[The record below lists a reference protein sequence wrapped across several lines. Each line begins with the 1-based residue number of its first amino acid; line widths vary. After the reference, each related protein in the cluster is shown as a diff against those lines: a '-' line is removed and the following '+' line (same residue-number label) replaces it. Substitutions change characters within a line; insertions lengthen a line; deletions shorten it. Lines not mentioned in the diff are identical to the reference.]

1 MAMAKFRGVRTMR
14 LTAAAVGAALLAAG
28 LCACT
33 MSDDTLSRFLVAP
46 DKYVLYTCPQIADE
60 LAKKQKE
67 EQKLTALMAQASQ
80 GAGGGVI
87 GRIAY
92 RPDYL
97 SAHGEEIDLRQA
109 AAAKNCTGMPAEA
122 PPARA
127 SNDAI
132 R

>member
-1 MAMAKFRGVRTMR
+1 MR
-14 LTAAAVGAALLAAG
+14 LTAAAGGAAMLSVA

-33 MSDDTLSRFLVAP
+33 MSDDTLSRYLVAP
-46 DKYVLYTCPQIADE
+46 DKYVLYTCPQLADE

-67 EQKLTALMAQASQ
+67 ERKLTALMAQASG
-80 GAGGGVI
+80 GAGGDVI
-87 GRIAY
+87 GSIAY

-97 SAHGEEIDLRQA
+97 SAHGEELDLRQA

-122 PPARA
+122 PPSSV

>member
-1 MAMAKFRGVRTMR
+1 
-14 LTAAAVGAALLAAG
+14 
-28 LCACT
+28 

-46 DKYVLYTCPQIADE
+46 DKYQVYTCPQIADE

-67 EQKLTALMAQASQ
+67 EQKLQALMARASE
-80 GAGGGVI
+80 GAGGDVI
-87 GRIAY
+87 GSIAY

-109 AAAKNCTGMPAEA
+109 AADKNCTGMPAEER
-122 PPARA
+122 PGSV